1 MVFSMVWNC
10 LHVFCFLN
18 GNVFDLEYG
27 CFASWLHVISSLAH
41 DDIIHLDYNMPIAVY
56 FCQGGIRGLVILKHA
71 AVHDT
76 IWQTIHMIS
85 MIYDICLG
93 LSRRFCSNLQT
104 PTSKKHKKT
113 PFPKYR
119 DTSPC
124 ANAANAHSATKVM
137 TTQSFANDTC
147 PGYPWITDQIP
158 SASHRL
164 MRMLWNMACLAN
176 SAVDS

>member
-1 MVFSMVWNC
+1 MVWNC

-85 MIYDICLG
+85 MIYVYL
-93 LSRRFCSNLQT
+93 
-104 PTSKKHKKT
+104 
-113 PFPKYR
+113 
-119 DTSPC
+119 
-124 ANAANAHSATKVM
+124 
-137 TTQSFANDTC
+137 
-147 PGYPWITDQIP
+147 
-158 SASHRL
+158 
-164 MRMLWNMACLAN
+164 
-176 SAVDS
+176 